1 MPQQYPF
8 SAVVGSD
15 AMALALTLTAVSP
28 AVGGV
33 LIRGEKG
40 TAKSTMVR
48 ALTDVLPPIDVV
60 AGDRFSSSPDD
71 RGTETPDGRIPAD
84 APVEQRAVR
93 LVELPIGVSEDRIT
107 GSLHLES
114 ALSEGVTVFEPGLLA
129 RAHRGLLYVDEVNLL
144 HDHVVD
150 LLLDAAA
157 MGRVTVE
164 RDGVSVE
171 HAARFVLIGTM
182 NPEEGELRPQLLDR
196 FGLTVEVA
204 APRDPELRAEVVRR
218 RIAFESDPIGFAAF
232 FADDE
237 AAVRERIATART
249 LLEQVELS
257 PWALSTIARVCA
269 GFDVDGMRAD
279 IVTARTAAA
288 HAAWQGRTRITRED
302 IRVSARMA
310 LPHRRRRAPF
320 DAPGLDEDLLERLLG
335 DDDEP
340 DPDPDPGNGDQP
352 DRTEGADGS
361 ADSDASGE
369 GGDPA
374 DSHTTD
380 SPEVPADAQAEAQAE
395 GQAEG
400 QAEPQSDAPG
410 DAQDDPA
417 EAPADTST
425 DGSADAPAGGPK
437 ATPPGTV
444 TNATEPYR
452 TRLLSVAGTGHGAAG
467 KRSRALTSSG
477 RRIGSGAFTG
487 SDLHL
492 PATVR
497 AAARWQSAR
506 GRGVV
511 DSNTDRGGDHGGR
524 GGDGRLLLAPE
535 DLRSAVREGR
545 ESNLVLFCVD
555 ASGSMAARK
564 RMEQV
569 KTAILSLLLDAY
581 RRRDTVGLVTFRGAG
596 AEVALPPTSSVDIA
610 ATRLEELPAG
620 GRTPLAEGLLATAEV
635 LRIAAVRDPRRRSL
649 VVVVTDG
656 RATHGPDALARARTA
671 AAGFSTL
678 GATTVVVDCETGRF
692 RMGLA
697 ADLAARLG
705 AEHVPLG
712 EVTAEGLA
720 ATVRART
727 HTRGA
732 TGGPDDAGGTNP
744 GREQGTHSGAT
755 APHPADMPFTHRNVT
770 PRNEV
775 A

>member
-1 MPQQYPF
+1 MPLHYPF

-15 AMALALTLTAVSP
+15 DMALALTLTAVSP

-48 ALTDVLPPIDVV
+48 ALTGILPEVEVV
-60 AGDRFSSSPDD
+60 TGDRFSSAPDD
-71 RGTETPDGRIPAD
+71 RGSETPDGRIPHD
-84 APVEQRAVR
+84 APTGRRPVR

-114 ALSEGVTVFEPGLLA
+114 ALADGVTVFQPGLLA

-164 RDGVSVE
+164 RDGISVE

-218 RIAFESDPIGFAAF
+218 RIAFEADPAGFVAAH
-232 FADDE
+232 AADE
-237 AAVRERIATART
+237 AAVRERIAAARRVLDRVRLT
-249 LLEQVELS
+249 

-302 IRVSARMA
+302 IRVAARMA

-340 DPDPDPGNGDQP
+340 DPDPRDETAP
-352 DRTEGADGS
+352 ADDAEQSES
-361 ADSDASGE
+361 ADESASADTTDAESTPARASAEDAGHEHAPEQTEQTEDSPDAADASGTA
-369 GGDPA
+369 GTDQADGHSDDDA
-374 DSHTTD
+374 DSR
-380 SPEVPADAQAEAQAE
+380 ADELPGGHAAEDTP
-395 GQAEG
+395 GDG
-400 QAEPQSDAPG
+400 SRSDAPG
-410 DAQDDPA
+410 PIPP
-417 EAPADTST
+417 E
-425 DGSADAPAGGPK
+425 
-437 ATPPGTV
+437 PGTV
-444 TNATEPYR
+444 TAAAAPYR
-452 TRLLSVAGTGHGAAG
+452 TRLLAVAGTGQGAAG
-467 KRSRALTSSG
+467 RRSRAITSTG
-477 RRIGSGAFTG
+477 RRIGAGAFTG
-487 SDLHL
+487 ADLHL
-492 PATVR
+492 PATIR
-497 AAARWQSAR
+497 SAAPQQSAR
-506 GRGVV
+506 GREAGR
-511 DSNTDRGGDHGGR
+511 NGGR
-524 GGDGRLLLAPE
+524 LRLAAE

-555 ASGSMAARK
+555 ASGSMAART

-581 RRRDTVGLVTFRGAG
+581 RRRDKVGLVTFRGSA
-596 AEVALPPTSSVDIA
+596 AHVTLPPTSSVDIA
-610 ATRLEELPAG
+610 ATRLAELPAG
-620 GRTPLAEGLLATAEV
+620 GRTPLAEGLLTAAEV
-635 LRIAAVRDPRRRSL
+635 LRIEGVRDPRRRAL
-649 VVVVTDG
+649 LVVVTDG
-656 RATHGPDALARARTA
+656 RATHGPDALARSRTA
-671 AAGFSTL
+671 ATGLASL
-678 GATTVVVDCETGRF
+678 GVASVVVDCETGRF

-697 ADLAARLG
+697 SELAGHLG

-712 EVTAEGLA
+712 EVTAEGLTD
-720 ATVRART
+720 TVRART
-727 HTRGA
+727 ARPGSADCGPAPDDRTRPGHTR
-732 TGGPDDAGGTNP
+732 TG
-744 GREQGTHSGAT
+744 
-755 APHPADMPFTHRNVT
+755 HPRTEG
-770 PRNEV
+770 EV

>member
-1 MPQQYPF
+1 MPLHYPF

-15 AMALALTLTAVSP
+15 DMALALTLTAVSP

-48 ALTDVLPPIDVV
+48 ALTGILPEVEVV
-60 AGDRFSSSPDD
+60 TGDRFCSAPDD
-71 RGTETPDGRIPAD
+71 RGSETPDGRIPHD
-84 APVEQRAVR
+84 APTERRPVR

-114 ALSEGVTVFEPGLLA
+114 ALADGVTVFQPGLLA

-164 RDGVSVE
+164 RDGISVE

-218 RIAFESDPIGFAAF
+218 RIAFEADPAGFVAAH
-232 FADDE
+232 AADE
-237 AAVRERIATART
+237 AAVRERIAAARRVLDRVRLT
-249 LLEQVELS
+249 

-302 IRVSARMA
+302 IRVAARMA

-340 DPDPDPGNGDQP
+340 DPDPRDE
-352 DRTEGADGS
+352 T
-361 ADSDASGE
+361 
-369 GGDPA
+369 
-374 DSHTTD
+374 
-380 SPEVPADAQAEAQAE
+380 
-395 GQAEG
+395 
-400 QAEPQSDAPG
+400 
-410 DAQDDPA
+410 
-417 EAPADTST
+417 APADDAEQSESA
-425 DGSADAPAGGPK
+425 DESASADAPDAESAPARASAEDAGHEHPSGQAEQTEDSPDAADASGTEGSGQVEGRSDDDADGQAGDQAGDDTPGDAPGP
-437 ATPPGTV
+437 TPPEPGTV
-444 TNATEPYR
+444 TAAAAPYR
-452 TRLLSVAGTGHGAAG
+452 TRLLAVAGTGQGAAG
-467 KRSRALTSSG
+467 RRSRAITSTG
-477 RRIGSGAFTG
+477 RRIGAGAFTG
-487 SDLHL
+487 ADLHL
-492 PATVR
+492 PATIR
-497 AAARWQSAR
+497 SAAPQQSAR
-506 GRGVV
+506 GREAGR
-511 DSNTDRGGDHGGR
+511 NGGR
-524 GGDGRLLLAPE
+524 LRLAAE

-555 ASGSMAARK
+555 ASGSMAART

-581 RRRDTVGLVTFRGAG
+581 RRRDKVGLVTFRGSA
-596 AEVALPPTSSVDIA
+596 AHVTLPPTSSVDIA
-610 ATRLEELPAG
+610 ATRLAELPAG
-620 GRTPLAEGLLATAEV
+620 GRTPLAEGLLTAAEV
-635 LRIAAVRDPRRRSL
+635 LRIEGVRDPRRRAL
-649 VVVVTDG
+649 LVVVTDG
-656 RATHGPDALARARTA
+656 RATHGPDALARSRTA
-671 AAGFSTL
+671 ATGLASL
-678 GATTVVVDCETGRF
+678 GVASVVVDCETGRF

-697 ADLAARLG
+697 SELAGHLG

-720 ATVRART
+720 DTVDVHTARART
-727 HTRGA
+727 ARPRGV
-732 TGGPDDAGGTNP
+732 D
-744 GREQGTHSGAT
+744 
-755 APHPADMPFTHRNVT
+755 